1 MNTIL
6 TLLINSINLQFKIDG
21 LQTLNENIADII
33 GLKEA
38 YFAYQRY
45 VDVHGKES
53 RLPSLERYSPEQ
65 LFFLGY
71 ANVSMII

>member
-1 MNTIL
+1 MVDGHK
-6 TLLINSINLQFKIDG
+6 TLD
-21 LQTLNENIADII
+21 ENKADIA

-45 VDVHGKES
+45 VNIHGQEP
-53 RLPSLERYSPEQ
+53 RLPGMERYSPEQ

-71 ANVSMII
+71 ANVSMHRRGTLFFKAKYRA